1 MPLQLDCD
9 LNGAS
14 VPLRHPWRRCIGSCH
29 APTALRADW
38 QAQLR
43 QARAE
48 LGFEYIRFHGLLGD
62 GMGTVSRPAEA
73 GVGAD
78 GGELV
83 YSFFNIDQIFDF
95 LLSIGMRPVIEL
107 SFMPSALASGSDT
120 VFHYRANITPPRD
133 MAQWAELVRRLAAH
147 CVERYGIAEV
157 AQWYFEVW
165 NEPNLRQFWT
175 GSQQEYFALYEASV
189 TAIKGVDARL
199 LVGGPATAQNAW
211 IEDFMQFCST
221 RQLPVDFVSTHFY
234 PTDAFGEVGADT
246 LTQLEH
252 TPLDEMRTRALT
264 ARGQAQGKPL
274 FYTEWNTSSNPRDT
288 LHDSS
293 FGAAFAARIAL
304 SVDDVVDAYS
314 YWVFSDIFE
323 ELSFPS
329 APFHGGFGLLNL
341 HGIKKPAH
349 KAFELLAELGDR
361 HFPVVQQQTQ
371 QHATVALWVGEKG
384 EHAAETHILCVN
396 QAMPRHAIQT
406 EDIAVRL
413 HTRPGETV
421 KSATLVRIDDTSC
434 NPALLWKQMGQ
445 PGYLSAGEIETL
457 KKSTELLEA
466 VAEFDTGAV
475 HTIVTFQAAPQSLSF
490 LRIIWEHLDHD
501 VLPKSEHTA
510 AASLALQS
518 AERLI

>member
-14 VPLRHPWRRCIGSCH
+14 VLLHHPWRRCIGSCH

-43 QARAE
+43 QVRSE

-62 GMGTVSRPAEA
+62 AMGTLSRSGGEA
-73 GVGAD
+73 GKD
-78 GGELV
+78 GEGEFA

-107 SFMPSALASGSDT
+107 SFMPSVLASGSDT
-120 VFHYRANITPPRD
+120 VFHYRANITPPKD
-133 MAQWAELVRRLAAH
+133 IAQWAELVRRLAAH

-175 GSQQEYFALYEASV
+175 GSQQEYFALYEASAK
-189 TAIKGVDARL
+189 AIKGVDARL

-211 IEDFMQFCST
+211 IDDFMQFCT
-221 RQLPVDFVSTHFY
+221 ERQLPVDFVSTHFY
-234 PTDAFGEVGADT
+234 PTDAFGEAGADT

-252 TPLDEMRTRALT
+252 VPLDVMRTRALA
-264 ARGQAQGKPL
+264 ARAQAQGKPL
-274 FYTEWNTSSNPRDT
+274 LYTEWNTSSNPRDA

-293 FGAAFAARIAL
+293 FGAAFAVRIAL
-304 SVDDVVDAYS
+304 GVDEVADAYS

-329 APFHGGFGLLNL
+329 APFHGGFGLLTL
-341 HGIKKPAH
+341 HGIKKPVY

-361 HFPVVQQQTQ
+361 HFPIVSTTQ
-371 QHATVALWVGEKG
+371 PHDTVALWVGEKG
-384 EHAAETHILCVN
+384 EHAAETHILCIN
-396 QAMPRHAIQT
+396 QAMPRHAIADEQI
-406 EDIAVRL
+406 EIRL
-413 HTRPGETV
+413 HTRPGETL
-421 KSATLVRIDDTSC
+421 KSATLVRIDDSNC
-434 NPALLWKQMGQ
+434 NPALLWQQMGQ
-445 PGYLSAGEIETL
+445 PGYLSAAEIDTL
-457 KKSTELLEA
+457 KKSTDLLEA
-466 VAEFDTGAV
+466 AAEFNTGAD
-475 HTIVTFQAAPQSLSF
+475 HTAVTFQAAPQSLSF
-490 LRIIWEHLDHD
+490 LRIVWETHNHD